1 MAKSP
6 IPKALKAIAIALED
20 LELNEID
27 LLVAGRGRLI
37 FVHGDKPAAKAEAI
51 DFDINSLLERLEKC
65 ETRDSAQLLLSDIDG
80 KDRVVLIAKA
90 LKVHIVKSDRREDID
105 GKIISFVIGRKLRS
119 EAIQSLNM
127 RAGNDD
133 AKTDG

>member
-6 IPKALKAIAIALED
+6 IPKALRAIAIALEE
-20 LELNEID
+20 LESHEID
-27 LLVAGRGRLI
+27 LLIAGRGRLI
-37 FVHGDKPAAKAEAI
+37 FVHGDKPATKPEAI
-51 DFDINSLLERLEKC
+51 DFDIQSLIHRLEKC
-65 ETRDSAQLLLSDIDG
+65 ESRDSAQQLLADVEG
-80 KDRVVLIAKA
+80 KDRVALIAKA
-90 LKVHIVKSDRREDID
+90 LKVHIVKNDRREDIE
-105 GKIISFVIGRKLRS
+105 GKIIAFAIGRKLRS